1 MPTTATIK
9 LQSADDLV
17 FNVDVDVAKRSN
29 VLKTMIEDL
38 GLSNGETIPVPQ
50 VKGDMLQKV
59 IEWCTYHKYDLDEPD
74 DSNSEL
80 NEDAEFCH
88 VMSFDISG
96 WDQEFLEMDVNKTLE
111 LVMAANYLDIKGL
124 QKLACMNVAKAVMG
138 KSPEEIRKTF
148 GIENDLDEC
157 ENEC

>member
-1 MPTTATIK
+1 MTTTTAIK

-50 VKGDMLQKV
+50 IKGDMLKKV
-59 IEWCTYHKYDLDEPD
+59 IEWCTYHKYDPDEPED
-74 DSNSEL
+74 ADTEF
-80 NEDAEFCH
+80 NEDRDFCH
-88 VMSFDISG
+88 RMSFDIPC

-124 QKLACMNVAKAVMG
+124 QRLACMNVAKSVMG

-148 GIENDLDEC
+148 GIENDLEDC